1 MARVDPA
8 GKPIFSVNAMAMA
21 RTIVIILHYR
31 GVADTIACVASV
43 VAQCHDGLSLLVVDN
58 GSSDGLGTAM
68 ETDWPSVPV
77 LRLAT
82 NTGWAGGNNAGIEW
96 ARRQGADVVC
106 LLNNDTVVPAGVFDR
121 MRSAAS
127 RFGLCLMHPAID
139 FAEPA
144 EGVQLDP
151 SHTPGALPVTGF
163 STLYEM
169 DYAYGACLMV
179 PMTVF
184 DQIGGFDERFFLQL
198 EESDF
203 YERARRRGIPAVC
216 ETSARIFHAESRSF
230 GGRVMPDK
238 TYYAVR
244 NSLLLA
250 AKNAMR
256 PGVAIG
262 VLRRAYWGVSARG
275 ALGEKPAAWRVLV
288 WVMSGQDHAR
298 AARDGM
304 RDFVF
309 RRFGARRRR

>member
-1 MARVDPA
+1 MARADPA
-8 GKPIFSVNAMAMA
+8 GKPIFSVNAMTMA

-139 FAEPA
+139 FADPA

-151 SHTPGALPVTGF
+151 SRAPGALPVTGF

-169 DYAYGACLMV
+169 NYAYGACLMV

-230 GGRVMPDK
+230 GGRVTAEK
-238 TYYAVR
+238 SYYRTR
-244 NSLLLA
+244 NTLLLMMKNPRNFGLLRYFMRQLYWNA
-250 AKNAMR
+250 ASSAQLEGRDGLIGTVVWSLSKNEHA
-256 PGVAIG
+256 VAIREG
-262 VLRRAYWGVSARG
+262 I
-275 ALGEKPAAWRVLV
+275 
-288 WVMSGQDHAR
+288 
-298 AARDGM
+298 